1 MFQFSFSNWRLFDA
15 NNRCSLFPKFQF
27 HFKFDLSLFVIIIYF
42 FLMKAVRMRSIMTIL
57 RVPLRSIIH
66 FFGLYKRLC
75 VCICSDIELR
85 FWISV
90 GFRIWRRRFAMLTR
104 IDPLFEQQ
112 VATGLWR
119 QFKLYRMGIFMH
131 FVLLWVSFGLWVL
144 DFFCVFL
151 LEM

>member
-1 MFQFSFSNWRLFDA
+1 MFPFSKISISFQIWP
-15 NNRCSLFPKFQF
+15 FP
-27 HFKFDLSLFVIIIYF
+27 VCYYYIF
-42 FLMKAVRMRSIMTIL
+42 FLDKGCAHAQHHDHSSCAFAQHHSL
-57 RVPLRSIIH
+57 
-66 FFGLYKRLC
+66 FFGLFKRLC

-131 FVLLWVSFGLWVL
+131 FVLLWVSFGLWVS